1 MLMKLTEQQ
10 IENLYKFTRQ
20 HYVYHYD
27 VQSELV
33 DHLANDIEEVWVKK
47 PFLSFEEARD
57 ASFKKFGIFGFMD
70 VIEAKQ
76 KQMNKRYSKIL
87 WRFFKEWF
95 TLPKIVIT
103 TTLFLTLF
111 LILKIPFSEYV
122 LMGSFL
128 VLIMYD
134 MIVLYKS
141 RKNQKNQKKQK
152 NKEEKVFL
160 LEAMIG
166 TSRNG
171 FTGLALVNLFNCI
184 NLTDVS
190 FSSLENH
197 WLLFVSFSAT
207 IVIILF
213 YLITYV
219 IPKKA
224 EELLQ
229 ETYPEYKMVKNL

>member
-1 MLMKLTEQQ
+1 MKLTETH
-10 IENLYKFTRQ
+10 IEQLFKFTRT

-33 DHLANDIEEVWVKK
+33 DHLANDIEDIWVEK
-47 PFLSFEEARD
+47 PLLSFEDARG

-76 KQMNKRYSKIL
+76 KQMNKRYRKIL

-95 TLPKIVIT
+95 TIPKVIIT
-103 TTLFLTLF
+103 TGIFIAIFLL
-111 LILKIPFSEYV
+111 LRIQFSEYV

-134 MIVLYKS
+134 FILLSKF
-141 RKNQKNQKKQK
+141 RKNQNKK
-152 NKEEKVFL
+152 EKKDEKIFL

-184 NLTDVS
+184 NLSNVS
-190 FSSLENH
+190 FSSLETY
-197 WLLFVSFSAT
+197 WLLLVTLSAT
-207 IVIILF
+207 LIIILF
-213 YLITYV
+213 YVINYV
-219 IPKKA
+219 IPEKA

-229 ETYPEYKMVKNL
+229 ETYPEYKTVKNL

>member
-1 MLMKLTEQQ
+1 MKLTETQ

-33 DHLANDIEEVWVKK
+33 DHLANDIEEVWEENPKIN
-47 PFLSFEEARD
+47 FEDARNQ
-57 ASFKKFGIFGFMD
+57 SFKKFGIFGFMD

-76 KQMNKRYSKIL
+76 KQMNKRYRKIL
-87 WRFFKEWF
+87 WRFLKEWF

-111 LILKIPFSEYV
+111 FILKIPFSEYV

-171 FTGLALVNLFNCI
+171 FTGLALVNLNCI
-184 NLTDVS
+184 NLSNVS

>member
-1 MLMKLTEQQ
+1 MKLTETQ
-10 IENLYKFTRQ
+10 IEELYKFTRK

-27 VQSELV
+27 VQTELV
-33 DHLANDIEEVWVKK
+33 DHLANDIEQIWVTQQY
-47 PFLSFEEARD
+47 LSFQEARD
-57 ASFKKFGIFGFMD
+57 KAFKKFGIFGFMD

-111 LILKIPFSEYV
+111 FILKIPFSEYV

-141 RKNQKNQKKQK
+141 RKNQKKQK

-166 TSRNG
+166 TSKNG
-171 FTGLALVNLFNCI
+171 FTGLALVNLFNFI

-197 WLLFVSFSAT
+197 WLLLVSFSAT